1 MFCDESMARGGIC
14 MKKILVAIDESE
26 VSEQVLQEAQNMAE
40 KFNSDVLV
48 MTVIPRIVQAFHYR
62 FGSDFGR
69 PHLESE
75 ISETMAEKML
85 EHAGEVFKEFAGK
98 FDTLTV
104 SGDPAE
110 EILKV
115 ADREQPDLLI
125 MGNRGLSGFTRVML
139 GSVSTKVLH
148 HANCTVMIVK
158 N

>member
-1 MFCDESMARGGIC
+1 

-26 VSEQVLQEAQNMAE
+26 VSEQVLQEARSVAE

-48 MTVIPRIVQAFHYR
+48 MTVIPRIVQAFNYR

-69 PHLESE
+69 PHLDSE

-85 EHAGEVFKEFAGK
+85 EHAGEVFREFKGK

-110 EILKV
+110 EILAV
-115 ADREQPDLLI
+115 ADQEKPDLLI

-148 HANCTVMIVK
+148 HGNCTMMIVK
-158 N
+158 QK